1 MAAFAAV
8 IMVLVLS
15 AIFRARWRL
24 LSLPVVLIGCVS
36 AFGLM
41 GFAGIPLTIVT
52 ISGLPI
58 LMGLGVDF
66 AIQMHSRI
74 EDETLRLDSAE
85 RGIEAAF
92 RGVGPAL
99 LLALG
104 AACIGFLVLHLS
116 SVPMIRDFG
125 SMLAAGAVMIFLI
138 SVALTSGI
146 IYLRERTRL
155 GPRDTPHA
163 RFEVERL
170 VGGLTARTVGRLAP
184 IALVAVVVALGGLYM
199 GRKIP
204 TQTDPEKFV
213 TGDSSVL
220 KDLHYVRD
228 VSGSTDELDL
238 LVETSGGKHLTDQAV
253 LTWMLGF
260 EQRETKAHDE
270 LRQSNGLASF
280 VTSVTGL
287 PPTTAD
293 AETVLASSPQALR
306 AQVISEDGRSG
317 AITLALGGDATL
329 AQRKALEQSIIDDA
343 QPPAG
348 VTIAPAGIAVVGT
361 ATVEAVSHNRDLM
374 SFVAVVAIL
383 IALSVAYRNPLKGI
397 APLLPVVLAL
407 GASAMLLYFTGI
419 EYSPLTSISGPLII
433 AMGTEFNVLLMSRY
447 FEERNAGLT
456 PRAAMSKASLRI
468 GRAIAASGLTVM
480 GGFAVLAFSDFPLLD
495 NFGKVTALN
504 IGLSLL
510 STLILLPPLLVWAD
524 EGHRI
529 AGMPG
534 ETAAEQPGG

>member
-1 MAAFAAV
+1 
-8 IMVLVLS
+8 
-15 AIFRARWRL
+15 
-24 LSLPVVLIGCVS
+24 
-36 AFGLM
+36 
-41 GFAGIPLTIVT
+41 
-52 ISGLPI
+52 
-58 LMGLGVDF
+58 
-66 AIQMHSRI
+66 MHSRI

-125 SMLAAGAVMIFLI
+125 SMLAAGAVMVFVI

-238 LVETSGGKHLTDQAV
+238 LVETQRWQASHRPGRARLDARV
-253 LTWMLGF
+253 
-260 EQRETKAHDE
+260 RAARDE
-270 LRQSNGLASF
+270 GAS
-280 VTSVTGL
+280 TSCGNRTAWRRSSPRSRACRRR
-287 PPTTAD
+287 PPTRD
-293 AETVLASSPQALR
+293 R
-306 AQVISEDGRSG
+306 ARVIRRRRCGR
-317 AITLALGGDATL
+317 
-329 AQRKALEQSIIDDA
+329 R
-343 QPPAG
+343 
-348 VTIAPAGIAVVGT
+348 
-361 ATVEAVSHNRDLM
+361 
-374 SFVAVVAIL
+374 
-383 IALSVAYRNPLKGI
+383 
-397 APLLPVVLAL
+397 
-407 GASAMLLYFTGI
+407 
-419 EYSPLTSISGPLII
+419 
-433 AMGTEFNVLLMSRY
+433 
-447 FEERNAGLT
+447 
-456 PRAAMSKASLRI
+456 
-468 GRAIAASGLTVM
+468 
-480 GGFAVLAFSDFPLLD
+480 
-495 NFGKVTALN
+495 
-504 IGLSLL
+504 
-510 STLILLPPLLVWAD
+510 
-524 EGHRI
+524 
-529 AGMPG
+529 
-534 ETAAEQPGG
+534 